1 MEEKETNVYLYSE
14 LLAFVISKFLYETK
28 DNTITFDLLYSLIKE
43 YVKDESIIEQVYEEV
58 KKLLA
63 DKYKIDIKPNK
74 DI

>member
-43 YVKDESIIEQVYEEV
+43 YVKDESIIEQVYEEA